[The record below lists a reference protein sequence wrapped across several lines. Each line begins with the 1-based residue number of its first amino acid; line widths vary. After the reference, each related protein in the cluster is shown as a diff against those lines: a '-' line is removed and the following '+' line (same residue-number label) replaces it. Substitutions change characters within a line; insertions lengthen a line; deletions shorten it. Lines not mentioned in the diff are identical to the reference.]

1 MSYKL
6 YNGVVVSYWARK
18 ARSKSSWPV
27 VFGGAIFT
35 LRLTAPTAAAPI
47 ANVDRARVGGCHRV
61 VNKGQEYDA
70 YTITYL
76 FDRLQPK

>member
-1 MSYKL
+1 MSYT
-6 YNGVVVSYWARK
+6 YIQWVVVSYWARK

-47 ANVDRARVGGCHRV
+47 ADVAGHVLAGCHSGEQ
-61 VNKGQEYDA
+61 GQEYDA
-70 YTITYL
+70 YTITDL
-76 FDRLQPK
+76 SDRLQPK